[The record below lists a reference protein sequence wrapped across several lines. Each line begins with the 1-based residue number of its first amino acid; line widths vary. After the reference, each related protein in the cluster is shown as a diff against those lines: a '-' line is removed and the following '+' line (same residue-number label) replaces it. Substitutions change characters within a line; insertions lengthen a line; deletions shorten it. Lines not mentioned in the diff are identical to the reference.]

1 MRRCWSKEKLELH
14 CRNDWARART
24 RAQLDWDFSYLEN
37 MASIGVPAADLAST
51 VDRVCE
57 IAECDSTI
65 VLEKR
70 LVAVYTFEQMLRVHK
85 ASGCEVLV
93 VDAEGHDC
101 SILRSMIAACRWGG
115 VPWPYAI
122 RFETRGHADSREG
135 AGAEDGMVRRL
146 QWHSYLLLAVNGD
159 TTLVHSAETLAPARV
174 GRQALHAH
182 MLSLPASAAA
192 VGARLWPRRRLRFLS
207 MAGHGRGPRA
217 GQGTIPI
224 LVLQELL
231 SQKLKLS

>member
-1 MRRCWSKEKLELH
+1 MTGRVPG
-14 CRNDWARART
+14 RAPNSIGT
-24 RAQLDWDFSYLEN
+24 SVYLEN
-37 MASIGVPAADLAST
+37 MASIGVPTPDLAST

-159 TTLVHSAETLAPARV
+159 TTLVHS
-174 GRQALHAH
+174 H
-182 MLSLPASAAA
+182 SLR
-192 VGARLWPRRRLRFLS
+192 RLWHLREWADRHFTLTCYRCRRQLQPSARGF
-207 MAGHGRGPRA
+207 GHDVGSGFSQWRGTAEDR
-217 GQGTIPI
+217 
-224 LVLQELL
+224 ELGKAPYRYWCCR
-231 SQKLKLS
+231 SCSAKSSN